1 MRHKRF
7 EKWKCT
13 GEPQQPYLKASSA
26 TTATTRLLSQRR
38 TSWFL
43 MLFLAPCLEKYFT
56 YSNSL
61 SQTTS
66 KIPSFQPVLPKNQP
80 KALLKRSPSPS
91 KYLPTNTQKS
101 LTSHS
106 LLPLAK
112 RVLPLSKNLSN
123 AHFSPQPSAP
133 LSCFFFSQNL
143 GKPAPT
149 VLFTTSAS
157 LASQLPPWL

>member
-1 MRHKRF
+1 MRHKRY

-13 GEPQQPYLKASSA
+13 GEPQQPSLKASSS
-26 TTATTRLLSQRR
+26 TTTTTRLLSQRR

-91 KYLPTNTQKS
+91 KYLPTNTLKVSHLSQFAASFQKY
-101 LTSHS
+101 
-106 LLPLAK
+106 
-112 RVLPLSKNLSN
+112 LSN
-123 AHFSPQPSAP
+123 VSFFLPTPSAP